1 MCMSTLL
8 VTLVMRLVY
17 ALGEISDVPR
27 IPNFEL
33 IPSMH
38 YIRVSALYRACNTT
52 VEMLSP

>member
-1 MCMSTLL
+1 MSTLL

-17 ALGEISDVPR
+17 VLGEISDVPR